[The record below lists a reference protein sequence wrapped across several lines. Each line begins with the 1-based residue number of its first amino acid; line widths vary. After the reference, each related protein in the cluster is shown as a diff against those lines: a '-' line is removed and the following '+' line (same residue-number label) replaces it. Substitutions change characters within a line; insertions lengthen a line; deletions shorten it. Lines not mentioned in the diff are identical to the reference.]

1 MANDILLP
9 GSGSGLKDFLSALV
23 KPLQTQTDGMKTF
36 ETEYLK
42 RARFNGRKIVL
53 QAALN
58 DIFGVSGIIVEWN
71 RSVAELEY
79 SYNEV
84 ENGPT
89 YSYNMAENQPTY
101 SFNDGET
108 PSENYDFKVLI
119 PSGIYTTELD
129 RRISAEVNLYK
140 VMGTRFLTEQY

>member
-9 GSGSGLKDFLSALV
+9 GSGSGLKDFLAALL

-58 DIFGVSGIIVEWN
+58 DIFSVSGIIVEWN
-71 RSVAELEY
+71 RDVAENLYFYEASEASPVY
-79 SYNEV
+79 FSE
-84 ENGPT
+84 P
-89 YSYNMAENQPTY
+89 AENDPVY
-101 SFNDGET
+101 FYEPGEL
-108 PSENYDFKVLI
+108 PGENYDFKILI

-129 RRISAEVNLYK
+129 RRITAETNLYK
-140 VMGTRFLTEQY
+140 VLGTRFITEQY